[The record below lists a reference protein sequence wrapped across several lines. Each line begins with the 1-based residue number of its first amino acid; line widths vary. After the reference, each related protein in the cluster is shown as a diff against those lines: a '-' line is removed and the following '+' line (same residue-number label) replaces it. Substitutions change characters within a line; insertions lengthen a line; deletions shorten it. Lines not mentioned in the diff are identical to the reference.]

1 MKTTQKYGNKADL
14 ALSLWVKLA
23 RASDTMAMLTARDI
37 DRYGITVSQFGII
50 ESLGH
55 LGPMKIGEMCSK
67 KLMTGGNMTVV
78 VDNLEKLGLIERV
91 KDPEDRRASIIRL
104 TAKGEEKFAEMFP
117 AHAAFVEENICSSL
131 NDTEIGQLSEL
142 LKKLGCSLKTKLTQL
157 NLSSKQS

>member
-1 MKTTQKYGNKADL
+1 MKTTKKYGNKAEL

-23 RASDTMAMLTARDI
+23 RSSDTMAMLTSKDI
-37 DRYGITVSQFGII
+37 DRYGVTVSQFGVI

-104 TAKGEEKFAEMFP
+104 TPQGEAKFAEMFP
-117 AHAAFVEENICSSL
+117 AHAQFVEEQIWGSL
-131 NDTEIGQLSEL
+131 SDTEIEQLSEL
-142 LKKLGCSLKTKLTQL
+142 LKKLGCSLKMKLSQL
-157 NLSSKQS
+157 NTPSHS